1 MAVIKVPRTPK
12 KAFDPD
18 RPASDLLRRQV
29 EHLEWAVR
37 PASERKP
44 DMLPKRGP
52 KTERDAAAKIERLTA
67 AVLEQARKD
76 AETAAAPGGFAAAA
90 TSRVA
95 PDAAAPAAA
104 RKRIPK
110 PRKSRP
116 RRSTPRKR
124 VSSGRTRRRR

>member
-52 KTERDAAAKIERLTA
+52 KTEGEAAAKIEKLTA

-95 PDAAAPAAA
+95 AEPAA
-104 RKRIPK
+104 RKGAAR
-110 PRKSRP
+110 PRKSRR

-124 VSSGRTRRRR
+124 ASSGRTRRRR